1 MVEDKLNKEA
11 KKALTSALT
20 VLEHAMELALQK
32 EDLDAMIAISDRLM
46 MLYQHLS
53 DKNVKKF
60 KTGFNIMD
68 PVSKK
73 AKEDDDDDDESN

>member
-1 MVEDKLNKEA
+1 MVEKINKEA
-11 KKALTSALT
+11 KDTLNQALK

-32 EDLDAMIAISDRLM
+32 DDLDAMIAISDRLM

-60 KTGFNIMD
+60 KPGFTLSGKEED
-68 PVSKK
+68 KK
-73 AKEDDDDDDESN
+73 DDESD

>member
-1 MVEDKLNKEA
+1 MVENKLNKEA
-11 KKALTSALT
+11 RQTLNVALA

-60 KTGFNIMD
+60 KTGFALVD
-68 PVSKK
+68 DKK
-73 AKEDDDDDDESN
+73 EETDNGESD